1 MVLSNKKL
9 KQKIRATL
17 AASALGKLSEGES
30 KKRKRDGDGAAGS
43 HLQSV
48 KDIPGSSIKLP
59 RLSKREKRRQKQSF
73 SSDTQKAV
81 DGTPAA
87 NSNAADQSQ
96 NSSAVNGEKKE
107 KKKKKKEKEK
117 RNTEETEPTV
127 AEGETGDGKK
137 KQKKKRKREEAEQK
151 VEGKEM
157 NDAKKEKNKKKRKKK
172 IKKKGK
178 KANEKEENQKEISD
192 PQLEKTNGSE
202 EKVDVST
209 KLYVGGIP
217 YYSSEDDIRSFFDG
231 CGTITEMDCM
241 TFPQS
246 GKFRG
251 IAILTFK
258 TDAAAKRAL
267 ALDGAD
273 MGGLFL
279 KIQPYRA
286 TRAEKTDFT
295 PERVEGYNRIYMGN
309 LSWDVT
315 EEDIRKLL
323 SDCKIKAIR
332 FGTNKDT
339 DEFLG
344 YAHVDFA
351 DDVSLGMALTLDQQ
365 MVCDR
370 PVKIRCAAPKKG
382 AEIKKDS
389 GSVPSKA
396 SKKRRTCY
404 TCGIPGHLS
413 SSCPQKQQPD
423 KKPSSDG
430 GK

>member
-1 MVLSNKKL
+1 
-9 KQKIRATL
+9 
-17 AASALGKLSEGES
+17 
-30 KKRKRDGDGAAGS
+30 
-43 HLQSV
+43 
-48 KDIPGSSIKLP
+48 
-59 RLSKREKRRQKQSF
+59 
-73 SSDTQKAV
+73 
-81 DGTPAA
+81 
-87 NSNAADQSQ
+87 
-96 NSSAVNGEKKE
+96 
-107 KKKKKKEKEK
+107 
-117 RNTEETEPTV
+117 
-127 AEGETGDGKK
+127 
-137 KQKKKRKREEAEQK
+137 
-151 VEGKEM
+151 
-157 NDAKKEKNKKKRKKK
+157 
-172 IKKKGK
+172 
-178 KANEKEENQKEISD
+178 
-192 PQLEKTNGSE
+192 
-202 EKVDVST
+202 
-209 KLYVGGIP
+209 
-217 YYSSEDDIRSFFDG
+217 
-231 CGTITEMDCM
+231 MDCM
-241 TFPQS
+241 TFPET

-258 TDAAAKRAL
+258 TEAAAKRAL

-286 TRAEKTDFT
+286 TRAAKTDFA
-295 PERVEGYNRIYMGN
+295 PGRVEGYNRIYMGN

-339 DEFLG
+339 DDFLG

-365 MVCDR
+365 LVCGR
-370 PVKIRCAAPKKG
+370 PVKIRCAVPKKG
-382 AEIKKDS
+382 EEIAKDS
-389 GSVPSKA
+389 GSIPSKE

-413 SSCPQKQQPD
+413 SSCPQKQPSD